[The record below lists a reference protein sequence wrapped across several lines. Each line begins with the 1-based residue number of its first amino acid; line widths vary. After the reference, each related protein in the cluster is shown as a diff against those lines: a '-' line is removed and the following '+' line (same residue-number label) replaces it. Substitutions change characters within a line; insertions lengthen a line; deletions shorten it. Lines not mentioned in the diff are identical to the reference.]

1 MPLVLNNEQ
10 SLLRD
15 SARGF
20 LSKNAPL
27 SHLRKLRDSR
37 DNTGFSRALWKQ
49 FAEMGFSG
57 ILVPESFGGS
67 ELGYVEAG
75 VVMEELGRTLTP
87 SPFLSTALLCTTAL
101 LRAGSDAQKVEH
113 LAKIAAGE
121 HIGAF
126 AVDEQSKH
134 NPRKIALSAKRS
146 GNGFALR
153 GNKSFV
159 VDGHVADFLIVVAR
173 TSGEPGDAKGL
184 TLFIVDPKVKGIRV
198 ERTIMV
204 DSHNAAR
211 IEFDDVQVNAD
222 AVLGEVDGGWRII
235 DGVLNVGRAAI
246 ASELTGAGD
255 EAFHR
260 TIGYLKERKQFGK
273 HIGEFQALQHRAA
286 HLYGEIEITKAAV
299 LKALQ
304 TLDEHFD
311 HAGMIVSIAKARAGT
326 STTLAVQEAVQMH
339 GGIGVTDEFDI
350 GFFMKRVRVGQE
362 LFGDANFHA
371 DQLACLNR
379 Y

>member
-20 LSKNAPL
+20 LAKNASV

-37 DNTGFSRALWKQ
+37 DQIGFSRALWKQ
-49 FAEMGFSG
+49 FAEMGFAG

-67 ELGYVEAG
+67 GLGYVEAG

-87 SPFLSTALLCTTAL
+87 SPFLSTALLCATAL
-101 LRAGSDAQKVEH
+101 VRTGTDAQKVEY

-121 HIGAF
+121 QIGAF

-134 NPRKIALSAKRS
+134 NPRRIALSAKRS
-146 GNGFALR
+146 GNGFALN

-159 VDGHVADFLIVVAR
+159 VDGHVADFLIVAAR
-173 TSGEPGDAKGL
+173 TSGEPGDTKGL
-184 TLFIVDPKVKGIRV
+184 TLFIVDPKIKGVEV

-235 DGVLNVGRAAI
+235 DGVLNVGRATV
-246 ASELTGAGD
+246 ASELTGTGD

-260 TIGYLKERKQFGK
+260 TMEYLKERKQFGK
-273 HIGEFQALQHRAA
+273 PIGEFQALQHRAA

-304 TLDEHFD
+304 TLDERFD
-311 HAGMIVSIAKARAGT
+311 HASMIVSIAKARAGT
-326 STTLAVQEAVQMH
+326 SATLAVQEAVQMH
-339 GGIGVTDEFDI
+339 GGIGMTDEFDI

-371 DQLACLNR
+371 DQLARLNH